1 MSEENKAIA
10 HRYLETFSTGNQAV
24 VDEIISPDYVHTITS
39 GMTERGIDFVKQQV
53 TRWRTY
59 FPDFNITVEEMIAE
73 GDKVVTRWT
82 ARGTHKGEYQGIPP
96 TDKQVEWSGVDIYG
110 IVGGKIVET
119 WRKWDRMGLLEQLGA
134 VPQS

>member
-24 VDEIISPDYVHTITS
+24 VDEIISPDYVHTITD
-39 GMTERGIDFVKQQV
+39 GRIERGIDFVKQQV

-82 ARGTHKGEYQGIPP
+82 ARGTHKGE
-96 TDKQVEWSGVDIYG
+96 
-110 IVGGKIVET
+110 
-119 WRKWDRMGLLEQLGA
+119 
-134 VPQS
+134 